1 MKIRCHSKKKTHL
14 LYNSYELEHALNLPY
29 FTNEIKNKK
38 LLMQIYHVTQCYSYY
53 TPLGAL
59 GVIQKLNLKTR
70 AKSEY
75 LVPFDMFFFSAF
87 LKRERTQNSEKKKNY
102 YYKFKTSILSI
113 LLKFY
118 FW

>member
-1 MKIRCHSKKKTHL
+1 
-14 LYNSYELEHALNLPY
+14 
-29 FTNEIKNKK
+29 
-38 LLMQIYHVTQCYSYY
+38 MQIYHVTQCYSYY

-75 LVPFDMFFFSAF
+75 LVPFDMFFFSIS
-87 LKRERTQNSEKKKNY
+87 LKREDTKFGEKEKLLLQIQNL
-102 YYKFKTSILSI
+102 KFSM

-118 FW
+118 FGKQNTLIFSYLLS